1 MRKGMKGNLPLFFIL
16 PLIVLLCFGIW
27 VLRVDVTEQ
36 VTVDSDTPE
45 WYLYDY
51 DFDKV
56 FVRARGNTVEY
67 VPGALLTPEEFDS
80 ADYITGDPKNAA
92 DYLTTRIRLYV
103 PDGRA
108 YFVTGDSLDFAERI
122 YINGELYQEVGV
134 PAASREAMTPQTTA
148 MSFTVVPQDGIIEIV
163 RQVSNF
169 VHRESDF
176 KSPFR
181 IGSAETAGRH
191 HSRIL
196 NLSTMLVSFG
206 LLLFVV
212 HLVLFLLQQGV
223 RANLYFSLLCLAWS
237 LYTAVTGAQAGIAVF
252 PNLPWVLTFRVEYI
266 SIPVCTLLAM
276 LALNAMFKGLVQ
288 RAVKYTVIGLL
299 TGLAIFYCVADTV
312 LMSRMV
318 MGGNVLCV
326 ALALYLVGRLVWR
339 LRHKEN
345 RIPELTIVLTALVIV
360 AYALLRDVLYH
371 STGAF
376 LPAINANLTELALPV
391 FILFQMV
398 ANFYST
404 MRQVRTAIEQR
415 QLLAVENAALD
426 RVNQMKNE
434 LMANLT
440 HELRT
445 PLAVMS
451 AYSQLTVKAVQAGK
465 VDAQTTED
473 LKLIS
478 SEAKRLADMASHVLG
493 VFRNKESISGMAPFR
508 LETVIEQVG
517 RLAVPML
524 DKNKNTL
531 ALEAADNLP
540 PAYGRAEEC
549 TQLLWN
555 LLINANAH
563 MRNGAIHIRATVAV
577 EDKPPMLVV
586 TVKDSGT
593 GISPELSPHVFERHI
608 TGDTEGAGLGLP
620 ICKEIV
626 EAHGGTISVEST
638 LGEGTTVCFTLPVA
652 KSEEEGTR

>member
-1 MRKGMKGNLPLFFIL
+1 MPQTKKDNLTLLFIL
-16 PLIVLLCFGIW
+16 PLIVVVCFW
-27 VLRVDVTEQ
+27 VWWMRLDIANEVV
-36 VTVDSDTPE
+36 VYSDTPE

-56 FVRARGNTVEY
+56 FVRARGNTVDY
-67 VPGALLTPEEFDS
+67 VSNALLTPEEFDN
-80 ADYITGDPKNAA
+80 ADYIKGNPKNAA

-103 PDGRA
+103 PDGRV
-108 YFVTGDSLDFAERI
+108 YFLTADSLDFAERI

-163 RQVSNF
+163 RQASNF

-191 HSRIL
+191 HNRIL
-196 NLSTMLVSFG
+196 NMSTMLVSFG

-252 PNLPWVLTFRVEYI
+252 PNLPWVLTFHVEYM
-266 SIPVCTLLAM
+266 SIPICTLLAM

-288 RAVKYTVIGLL
+288 RAVKYTMIGLL
-299 TGLAIFYCVADTV
+299 TGLAIFYCVADTL

-345 RIPELTIVLTALVIV
+345 RVPELTIVLTALVIV

-371 STGAF
+371 KIGAF
-376 LPAINANLTELALPV
+376 LPAINANLTEFALPV

-404 MRQVRTAIEQR
+404 MRQVREAMEQR

-434 LMANLT
+434 LMANLA

-451 AYSQLTVKAVQAGK
+451 VYSQLTVKAVQAGK
-465 VDAQTTED
+465 VGAQTTED

-493 VFRNKESISGMAPFR
+493 VFRNKESMSGMASFR

-517 RLAVPML
+517 RLAAPML
-524 DKNKNTL
+524 ANNKNAL
-531 ALEAADNLP
+531 ALETPDTLP
-540 PAYGRAEEC
+540 PAYGWAEEC

-555 LLINANAH
+555 LLANANAH
-563 MRNGAIHIRATVAV
+563 MKNGTIHIHV
-577 EDKPPMLVV
+577 EETAEGKAPMLAV
-586 TVKDSGT
+586 TVKDHGA
-593 GISPELSPHVFERHI
+593 GISPALLPHVFERHAA
-608 TGDTEGAGLGLP
+608 GDTGRTGLGLP

-626 EAHGGTISVEST
+626 ESHGGVITVESAE
-638 LGEGTTVCFTLPVA
+638 GVGTTVRFTLPVVE
-652 KSEEEGTR
+652 SEETQ